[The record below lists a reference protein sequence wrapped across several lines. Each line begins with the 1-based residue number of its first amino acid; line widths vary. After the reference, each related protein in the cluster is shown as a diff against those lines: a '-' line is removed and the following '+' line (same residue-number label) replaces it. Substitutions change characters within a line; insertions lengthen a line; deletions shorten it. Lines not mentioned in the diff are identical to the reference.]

1 MDPIAQ
7 IGAANTQSSAAERT
21 AQCRAEQDMANIT
34 DCDIAQPGARLTPA
48 VPAAPEPPPTM
59 NINSAAHLFS
69 DRMKNGFYMKELQRL
84 IVLSAEDNDNVT
96 PGQKTAM
103 MMDVH
108 ERIGVSK
115 LVSKIATDLSQTLQ
129 TVVTKSG

>member
-7 IGAANTQSSAAERT
+7 LGAANTESSAAERV
-21 AQCRAEQDMANIT
+21 AQCRAEQDMANID
-34 DCDIAQPGARLTPA
+34 DCDIAEPGAHLTPA
-48 VPAAPEPPPTM
+48 AVPDAKPPATM

-69 DRMKNGFYMKELQRL
+69 DRLKTGFYMKELENT
-84 IVLSAEDNDNVT
+84 VLHLHSDNVT
-96 PGQKTAM
+96 PGQKIAL

-115 LVSKIATDLSQTLQ
+115 IVSKIATDVAQTLQ

>member
-7 IGAANTQSSAAERT
+7 IGAADSQSSAAERV
-21 AQCRAEQDMANIT
+21 AQCRAEQDMADIR
-34 DCDIAQPGARLTPA
+34 DCDIELPGARLTPA
-48 VPAAPEPPPTM
+48 APPAPEPPPAM
-59 NINSAAHLFS
+59 NFKSAAHLFS
-69 DRMKNGFYMKELQRL
+69 DRLRNGFYSKEIEGLIRL
-84 IVLSAEDNDNVT
+84 ASDDNVT
-96 PGQKTAM
+96 PEEKAFALI
-103 MMDVH
+103 DVN